1 MSAAD
6 RLRERLEQAM
16 ALAAGVSIPVPGDLD
31 FLDPQRLRR
40 SLEAPLAGAA
50 GRVRVA
56 GTLDRRL
63 AFIERLDGRWAAADL
78 SGAPHGSRAWPQ
90 WADGHL
96 RVDDPG
102 SWLSLAT
109 LDDHAVYRLSRPDV
123 QLAALYHPENFPL
136 PRFPLGIS
144 DVARAARSTLLG
156 TVRLGDMQLGLTLPE
171 LAGQLAAQV
180 PDILG
185 VSATFGQHDL
195 LTGLLD
201 IVYRLP
207 RPPLVIAGGSLTAR
221 NEAMLLEQ
229 YPGLLVA
236 RGGGEATIQA
246 LLAHW
251 HGDIPVEQ
259 VPGLGYA
266 GAARGGGLAIAR
278 RTARPVNRDA
288 TSDLLPELDLL
299 PATFARGGVAQLE
312 ASRGCT
318 NYCSFCPR
326 GHKGLWAGAGPEQLT
341 WMLAQMRAVFDRFPQ
356 VSRTV
361 YMVDEE
367 FIGRDDPRHPR
378 CRVPVGVQL
387 PGRPGH
393 PPGPRPVLARRT
405 GRDVARP
412 PGTRAAADAVRRR
425 VRRGHDP
432 GPVQQGD
439 HRRPERPGDPHA
451 VRARGT
457 HPVHL
462 HHL

>member
-6 RLRERLEQAM
+6 RLLERLRQAT

-96 RVDDPG
+96 RLDDPG

-123 QLAALYHPENFPL
+123 QLVALYHPENFPL

-171 LAGQLAAQV
+171 LAGQLTARV

-185 VSATFGQHDL
+185 ISATFGQHDL
-195 LTGLLD
+195 MTGLLD

-207 RPPLVIAGGSLTAR
+207 RPPVVIAGGSLTAR
-221 NEAMLLEQ
+221 NEAILLER

-236 RGGGEATIQA
+236 RGGGEATIEA

-251 HGDIPVEQ
+251 HGDIPLEQ

-266 GAARGGGLAIAR
+266 GAARGGGLVIAR
-278 RTARPVNRDA
+278 RTARPVNRDT

-299 PATFARGGVAQLE
+299 PATFAHGGVVQLE
-312 ASRGCT
+312 GSRMNGVTRSVAFRKDGSHLASTSAVTCGFVPMQGVGGQPEAFFQVPVPGGGRITLRYEDNAPAGSPLTGDILAGEPASR
-318 NYCSFCPR
+318 PR
-326 GHKGLWAGAGPEQLT
+326 
-341 WMLAQMRAVFDRFPQ
+341 
-356 VSRTV
+356 
-361 YMVDEE
+361 
-367 FIGRDDPRHPR
+367 
-378 CRVPVGVQL
+378 
-387 PGRPGH
+387 
-393 PPGPRPVLARRT
+393 
-405 GRDVARP
+405 
-412 PGTRAAADAVRRR
+412 
-425 VRRGHDP
+425 P
-432 GPVQQGD
+432 GPVSLS
-439 HRRPERPGDPHA
+439 R
-451 VRARGT
+451 T
-457 HPVHL
+457 
-462 HHL
+462 